1 MGTKPGGWDSVAL
14 GMRYLM
20 RQKWL
25 SFGDDYSIKNEAGE
39 DVFFVDGRAFSIGDK
54 LAFEDMA
61 GNELAFIRQRLLT
74 LGKTY
79 EIERNGRTTTVH
91 KHMFTLFS
99 CTFSVDVPGA
109 NDLEAKG
116 NLSDHEYQ
124 IRDSRGEVV
133 AEVSKSWFRFTD
145 TYGVEVKPGQDEVLV
160 LAVAVVIDLCCHPDK
175 K

>member
-1 MGTKPGGWDSVAL
+1 
-14 GMRYLM
+14 MRYLM

-25 SFGDDYSIKNEAGE
+25 SFGDDYTIKNERGD

-54 LAFEDMA
+54 LSFLDSA

-79 EIERNGRTTTVH
+79 DIERSGRTTTIH
-91 KHMFTLFS
+91 KEMFTFFS
-99 CTFSVDVPGA
+99 CTFQIDVPGP

-116 NLSDHEYQ
+116 DLVDHEYQ
-124 IRDSRGEVV
+124 IRDSRGDVA
-133 AEVSKSWFRFTD
+133 AEVSKRWFRFTD
-145 TYGVEVKPGQDEVLV
+145 TYGVDIAPAQDDVLI
-160 LAVAVVIDLCCHPDK
+160 LAAAVVIDLCCHPDK